1 MSVFLCT
8 MDSAS
13 VDQKVL
19 VQKLCLCL
27 EEHRHTHQKDKETH
41 RSQFSPSTMWILR
54 LELRSSGSSRHSFQ
68 PATQLGDNEPTDST
82 SWWQE
87 LEGGGTFERWWQ
99 QSKKN
104 KTLEDLDRSLLP
116 DPPEWER
123 LLPPSPVAVKSDL
136 LLFLPCHNG

>member
-1 MSVFLCT
+1 

-41 RSQFSPSTMWILR
+41 RSQFSPSTMWMLR
-54 LELRSSGSSRHSFQ
+54 IELRSSGLSASPFIQLASF
-68 PATQLGDNEPTDST
+68 
-82 SWWQE
+82 WWQE
-87 LEGGGTFERWWQ
+87 LEGGGTFERSWQ

-123 LLPPSPVAVKSDL
+123 LLPPSPAAVKSDL